1 MTRTIAAAAVATVL
15 TSCAAPV
22 PTSAVVEVG
31 PALEFHVEVANT
43 EQAQL
48 EGLSGRTT
56 LSEGTGMLFP
66 FSDREERHVWMA
78 AMKIPIDVAWI
89 VDNQVLAVDT
99 LDPCTL
105 TDQSKCPR
113 WTSPGDVDALL
124 EVPAGALAAIE
135 PGTPVIIR
143 EEHP

>member
-1 MTRTIAAAAVATVL
+1 MTRTAAAAAVAAAL
-15 TSCAAPV
+15 TSCAAPA

-31 PALEFHVEVANT
+31 PVLTFAVEVADT
-43 EQAQL
+43 EQAQRD
-48 EGLSGRTT
+48 GLSGRTS
-56 LSEGTGMLFP
+56 LSEGSGMLFP
-66 FSDREERHVWMA
+66 FDDRGERHVWMA
-78 AMKIPIDVAWI
+78 GMEIPIDVAWI
-89 VDNQVLAVDT
+89 VDNRVLAVDT

-124 EVPAGALAAIE
+124 EVPAGALEGIE
-135 PGTPVIIR
+135 PGTPVTIR